1 VTEDRAA
8 RRRAL
13 IRLAAFAAF
22 VAVVAVTAA
31 ATSSV
36 PSTGEIRDFGED
48 LGIAGPIAFVPLSAA
63 LNSLFFPGQVL
74 AGVAGLLFGIPLG
87 TAVALAG
94 AVASAGLQLS
104 ITRYLA
110 REQVGALLPARVRR
124 IDAFLERRGF
134 LAVMYV
140 RIIPA
145 IPYVP
150 MNYGAGLTRL
160 KLRDMLGG
168 TAVGAVPKTFAYV
181 ALGGSIDDLSR
192 PEAKLALGL
201 LLVVGIAGLVLG
213 RREIAAER
221 ARP

>member
-1 VTEDRAA
+1 VTEDRAP
-8 RRRAL
+8 RRRVFV
-13 IRLAAFAAF
+13 RLAAFAAF
-22 VAVVAVTAA
+22 VAAVAVTAV
-31 ATSSV
+31 ATGSV
-36 PSTGEIRDFGED
+36 PTTGEIRDFGDD
-48 LGIAGPIAFVPLSAA
+48 LGVAGPIAFVPLSAV

-87 TAVALAG
+87 IAVALAG

-110 REQVGALLPARVRR
+110 REQVGALLPKRVRR
-124 IDAFLERRGF
+124 IDEFLERRGF

-140 RIIPA
+140 RILPG

-160 KLRDMLGG
+160 KLRDMLTG
-168 TAVGAVPKTFAYV
+168 TGVGAVPKTFAYV
-181 ALGGSIDDLSR
+181 SLGGSIDDLSR
-192 PEAKLALGL
+192 PEAKVAIGM
-201 LLVVGIAGLVLG
+201 LVVFGLAGLVLAG
-213 RREIAAER
+213 REIAAER

>member
-1 VTEDRAA
+1 VIEDPGP

-22 VAVVAVTAA
+22 VAVVATAA
-31 ATSSV
+31 ATTGSV

-48 LGIAGPIAFVPLSAA
+48 LGVAGPIAFVPLSAV

-87 TAVALAG
+87 TAVAVAG
-94 AVASAGLQLS
+94 AVASAGLQMS

-110 REQVGALLPARVRR
+110 RDQVGALLPARVRAL
-124 IDAFLERRGF
+124 DGFLGRRGF

-140 RIIPA
+140 RIVPG

-160 KLRDMLGG
+160 KLRDMVGG
-168 TAVGAVPKTFAYV
+168 TAVGAIPKTFAYV
-181 ALGGSIDDLSR
+181 ALGGSLADLSR
-192 PEAKLALGL
+192 PEAKVAIGM
-201 LLVVGIAGLVLG
+201 LVAIAVAGVFFA